1 MNKFRSLKI
10 SYQFLLN
17 CLALLSFFITL
28 GCIQKGDK
36 KNLPIEDG
44 NNQMVVE
51 TNSSESNSSWVV
63 EFRED
68 FSKVEIGSEPES
80 LFILDGA
87 YSVQTDTKNNKILT
101 LPGSP
106 MGDFGLLFGPRIRD
120 KALELQFSF
129 FTTKKGRRMPSVA
142 AGIGG
147 VRGLRLRLNPAAR
160 KLVLSMNDSI
170 LKELPFKWVGDQW
183 WSVRFQMI
191 PANLNQ
197 STIVQ
202 FKLWPKLEKEP
213 TSWSFIQ
220 TFDIQ
225 YMGGK
230 CALWGFPYAS
240 TPIQFDDLTIL
251 SK

>member
-1 MNKFRSLKI
+1 MNKFYKDTSLNEPILKLL
-10 SYQFLLN
+10 FLLV
-17 CLALLSFFITL
+17 ALFFF
-28 GCIQKGDK
+28 GCTPKFISKGDTNK
-36 KNLPIEDG
+36 EKED
-44 NNQMVVE
+44 QILE
-51 TNSSESNSSWVV
+51 KRSIPNSFADWAV
-63 EFRED
+63 EFKED
-68 FSKVEIGSEPES
+68 FSEVEVGTEPES
-80 LFILDGA
+80 LFILDGD
-87 YSVQTDTKNNKILT
+87 YTVQTDTKNNNILT

-106 MGDFGLLFGPRIRD
+106 MGDFGLLFGPRVKD
-120 KALELQFSF
+120 KGLELQFSF

-160 KLVLSMNDSI
+160 NLVLSMNETI
-170 LKELPFKWVGDQW
+170 LEELPFTWVGNQW

-213 TSWSFIQ
+213 ISWLFTQ
-220 TFDIQ
+220 MFDIQ

-240 TPIQFDDLTIL
+240 TPIQFDDLIIL

>member
-1 MNKFRSLKI
+1 MK
-10 SYQFLLN
+10 SYQFPLSR
-17 CLALLSFFITL
+17 LALLSFFVVL
-28 GCIQKGDK
+28 SCSQKGRKVSSDM
-36 KNLPIEDG
+36 EDG
-44 NNQMVVE
+44 DTNNQIIVE
-51 TNSSESNSSWVV
+51 TKSSESNSSWVV
-63 EFRED
+63 EFSED
-68 FSKVEIGSEPES
+68 FSKVKAGSEPES

-120 KALELQFSF
+120 KGLELQFSF

-160 KLVLSMNDSI
+160 NLVLSMNDSI

-183 WSVRFQMI
+183 WSVRFQML

-197 STIVQ
+197 STIAQ

-213 TSWSFIQ
+213 IPWLFTQ